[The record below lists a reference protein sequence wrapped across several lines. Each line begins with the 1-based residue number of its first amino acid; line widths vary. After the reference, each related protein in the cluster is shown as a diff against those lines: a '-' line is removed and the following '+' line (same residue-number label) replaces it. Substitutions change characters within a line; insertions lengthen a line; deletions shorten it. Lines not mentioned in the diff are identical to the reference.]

1 MFNSLQWKIIFIYLT
16 LILFSLQLI
25 SVYLVQSLEQ
35 YYLRNYKEN
44 VENQASLLS
53 AFMKPD
59 FGRGEAWADDTV
71 RLAREFRDLHEME
84 IIVLDNH
91 AQIVGTS
98 GSQAVIGRRLIRD
111 EITRALA
118 GNLSDNL
125 RYDPLNEER
134 RYYMAY
140 PIENNQSTLGVIYL
154 SGSLKSVD
162 DTLSEVKT
170 IMLSGVGLALAV
182 SFILGV
188 VLTRTITVPIKE
200 VTGQARDM
208 AGGDFSRKIEVQTS
222 DEIGRLGETFN
233 YLAEQL
239 SHTIGEMSSEKS
251 KVEAIINNMS
261 DGVAALNGKGYL
273 IQINPS
279 AQRLI
284 NNLNLK
290 IPALN
295 CSGFSLLRS
304 LIGSEETRRFIRNQ
318 KPLTAEISSQDPDC
332 TMQVKI
338 APFKIDK
345 GKLDGTL
352 IVLHDITRER
362 ELTRRQEEFVADV
375 SHELRTPLATV
386 KSYVDTLLD
395 GAAEEPEVR
404 NRFLKVLSKE
414 TERMVSMIKDLL
426 VLSQMDSGRVDWQ
439 KTEVDL
445 KDLAL
450 EAVDQAKQ
458 KLSLKLPQINVLV
471 NSDFYRVS
479 VDRDKIMRVFSN
491 LLNNAL
497 KYTAP
502 EGKIN
507 ISAKGQGRFIKV
519 LIEDNGS
526 GIPEDELPRVFERFY
541 RVEKNRSR
549 DYGGTGLGLS
559 IARKVVEAHGGKIWI
574 DSSPGLGTRVW
585 FTLPV
590 APGEEDLSS

>member
-479 VDRDKIMRVFSN
+479 VDRDKVMRVFSN

-574 DSSPGLGTRVW
+574 DSSTGLGTRVW

>member
-479 VDRDKIMRVFSN
+479 VDRDKVMRVFSN

>member
-35 YYLRNYKEN
+35 YYLRNYKDN
-44 VENQASLLS
+44 VENQAGLLS
-53 AFMKPD
+53 AFMKPG
-59 FGRGEAWADDTV
+59 FGGGEGWADDTAH
-71 RLAREFRDLHEME
+71 LAREFRDLHEME

-98 GSQAVIGRRLIRD
+98 GSQTLIGSRLIRD

-118 GNLSDNL
+118 GNMSDII
-125 RYDPLNEER
+125 RYDPVEEER
-134 RYYMAY
+134 RYYLAY
-140 PIENNQSTLGVIYL
+140 PVENNQSTIGVIYL
-154 SGSLKSVD
+154 RGSLKPVD
-162 DTLSEVKT
+162 DTLNEVKA

-182 SFILGV
+182 SFVLGV
-188 VLTRTITVPIKE
+188 VLTRTITLPIKE
-200 VTGQARDM
+200 VTSQAHDM
-208 AGGDFSRKIEVQTS
+208 AGGDFSRKIDVQTS

-239 SHTIGEMSSEKS
+239 SYTIGEMSSEKS

-261 DGVAALNGKGYL
+261 DGVAALNGKGHL

-279 AQRLI
+279 ARRLI
-284 NNLNLK
+284 ENLNLK

-295 CSGFSLLRS
+295 HSGFGLLRS

-318 KPLTAEISSQDPDC
+318 KPLTAEISNHDPDC

-352 IVLHDITRER
+352 IVLHDVTRER

-386 KSYVDTLLD
+386 KSYVETLLD

-404 NRFLKVLSKE
+404 NRFLNVLAIE
-414 TERMVSMIKDLL
+414 TERMVSMISDLL
-426 VLSQMDSGRVDWQ
+426 VLSQMDSGRMDWQ
-439 KTEVDL
+439 KAEVDL
-445 KDLAL
+445 RNLAL
-450 EAVDQAKQ
+450 EAVDQARH
-458 KLSLKLPQINVLV
+458 KLGLKLPQIIVSI
-471 NSDFYRVS
+471 NSDFHRVF
-479 VDRDKIMRVFSN
+479 VDRDKVMRVFSN
-491 LLNNAL
+491 LLNNAI
-497 KYTAP
+497 KYTSA
-502 EGKIN
+502 EGVVT
-507 ISAKGQGRFIKV
+507 ISAVEQDSFIKV
-519 LIEDNGS
+519 LIEDSGS
-526 GIPEDELPRVFERFY
+526 GINEEELPRIFERFY
-541 RVEKNRSR
+541 RVEKTRCR
-549 DYGGTGLGLS
+549 DFGGTGLGLS

-574 DSSPGLGTRVW
+574 DSFPGLGTRVW
-585 FTLPV
+585 FTLPR
-590 APGEEDLSS
+590 ATGKEETLQ